1 MVISHTSLHCN
12 LVSVQFQQYGYGI
25 LQYKLLDST
34 FLQMAWL
41 IVVNL

>member
-1 MVISHTSLHCN
+1 MVFPHTSLHCN
-12 LVSVQFQQYGYGI
+12 LVSVQFQEYGI